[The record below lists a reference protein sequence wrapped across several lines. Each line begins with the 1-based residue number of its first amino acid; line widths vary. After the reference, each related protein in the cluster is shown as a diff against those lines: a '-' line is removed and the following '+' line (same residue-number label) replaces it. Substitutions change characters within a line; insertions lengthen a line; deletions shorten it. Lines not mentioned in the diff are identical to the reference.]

1 MTSTSRARWSV
12 AAVVFALWF
21 ALPSIGAGQ
30 APVRKSVLVLHTYP
44 LASVFR
50 SRFDAALQETLQKDG
65 LEDVDIYEETVESN
79 RSAGDKH
86 SALFRRYLADKY
98 SSRELDVVVTVWDR
112 ALNYALENRASLF
125 PDAPIVALVQR
136 SRSLPADVPVT
147 QITTGAQFTDT
158 VRLALTLHPN
168 TRRIAVVDGMLESN
182 DDVQTEVLEQLKAF
196 LPRVTLQYLRD
207 LPLADLLHEVKGL
220 PGDSLILYARQMMKT
235 PMTGMAQ
242 TEALKSIAHASH
254 VPIYVVTDQLIG
266 LGAVGGFVME
276 AESFAQLAADTAL
289 RVATGAHVRD
299 IPTRAGPIRPM
310 FDWRQLARFGV
321 TLDKLP
327 AGSDV
332 RFREYTFW
340 EQNQRYVIAALV
352 VFLVQTCLIIGLLIQ
367 HARRRRAEQALRTN
381 EQALRASHD
390 DTRKLAGRIIAAQEV
405 ERARIARELHDDISQ
420 KVALLA
426 MDIHQVSKGAALT
439 IAGRVNVM
447 ADRASEIATDLHNL
461 SHELH
466 PSKLQILGLVPA
478 TQYFC
483 RDFAARHKLTVDF
496 THDRMPQIV
505 PGDPA
510 LCLFRIAQEALQ
522 NVAKHSGATN
532 AAVKLTGE
540 DGFLHLEVI
549 DSGAGFDA
557 QKLSTGMGLLSMRER
572 VYFLGGDMDIWS
584 MPGAGTQIS
593 VRVPVPPS
601 AVAANET
608 VTRIA

>member
-1 MTSTSRARWSV
+1 M
-12 AAVVFALWF
+12 
-21 ALPSIGAGQ
+21 
-30 APVRKSVLVLHTYP
+30 
-44 LASVFR
+44 FR

-65 LEDVDIYEETVESN
+65 LEDVDIYEETVEPN
-79 RSAGDKH
+79 RLGGDKH

-98 SSRELDVVVTVWDR
+98 ASRDLDVVVTVWDR
-112 ALNYALENRASLF
+112 ALNYALENRATIF
-125 PDAPIVALVQR
+125 PHAPIVAVVQR
-136 SRSLPADVPVT
+136 SRSLPADIPVA

-158 VRLALTLHPN
+158 IRLALTLHPN
-168 TRRIAVVDGMLESN
+168 TRRIAIVDGMLESN
-182 DDVQTEVLEQLKAF
+182 GDVQTEVIEQLKQF
-196 LPRVTLQYLRD
+196 MPQVTLEYLRD
-207 LPLADLLHEVKGL
+207 LPLADLIHRIERL
-220 PGDSLILYARQMMKT
+220 PGDSLILYARQTMRT
-235 PMTGMAQ
+235 PTAGMAQ
-242 TEALKSIAHASH
+242 GEALKSVAHASR
-254 VPIYVVTDQLIG
+254 VPVYVVSDQLIG
-266 LGAVGGFVME
+266 LGAVGGFVLE
-276 AESFAQLAADTAL
+276 AESFARLAADTAL
-289 RVATGAHVRD
+289 RVAAGTHVRD
-299 IPTRAGPIRPM
+299 IPTQAGPIQPM
-310 FDWRQLARFGV
+310 FDWRQLHKFGV
-321 TLDKLP
+321 ALDKLP
-327 AGSDV
+327 AESDI

-340 EQNQRYVIAALV
+340 EQNQRYVIAALA
-352 VFLVQTCLIIGLLIQ
+352 VFLVQSGLIVGLLIQ
-367 HARRRRAEQALRTN
+367 HGRRRRAEQALRTN
-381 EQALRASHD
+381 EQELRASHD
-390 DTRKLAGRIIAAQEV
+390 DARRLAGRIIAAQEV

-426 MDIHQVSKGAALT
+426 MDIHQVSKGAGLT

-496 THDRMPQIV
+496 THDRMPPNV

-532 AAVKLTGE
+532 ATVRLTGE

-593 VRVPVPPS
+593 VRVPIPPP
-601 AVAANET
+601 VAAANQT